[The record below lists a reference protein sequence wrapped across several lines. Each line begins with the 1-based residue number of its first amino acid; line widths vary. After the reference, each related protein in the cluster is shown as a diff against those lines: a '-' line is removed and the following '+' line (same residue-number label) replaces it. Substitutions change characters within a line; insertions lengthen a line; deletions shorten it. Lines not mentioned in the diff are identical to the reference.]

1 MKNYISVF
9 DNVLDAATCKRLVDK
24 FDRNRQVWVRRDDK
38 FKTFHEINFGQYP
51 TFAEEQN
58 EILSTV
64 QPYVD
69 RYVKQWGIKFFPE
82 KIGFEQVRMK
92 KYEIGGKDEFRE
104 HVDVGDH
111 ASARRFLVMFFYL
124 NDVAE
129 GGETAF
135 IGIDH
140 DTRVQPRTGR
150 LLMFPPVWT
159 HPHAGLPPITNPK
172 YICGTYLHYT

>member
-9 DNVLDAATCKRLVDK
+9 DNVLDEALCKRLIDK

-38 FKTFHEINFGQYP
+38 YKTFHEINFGQYP

-58 EILSTV
+58 ELLAAV

-69 RYVKQWGIKFFPE
+69 RYAKQWGIKFFPE

-135 IGIDH
+135 IGIND

-150 LLMFPPVWT
+150 LLMFPPMWT
-159 HPHAGLPPITNPK
+159 HPHAGLSPITNPK

>member
-82 KIGFEQVRMK
+82 KIGFEQ
-92 KYEIGGKDEFRE
+92 
-104 HVDVGDH
+104 GDH